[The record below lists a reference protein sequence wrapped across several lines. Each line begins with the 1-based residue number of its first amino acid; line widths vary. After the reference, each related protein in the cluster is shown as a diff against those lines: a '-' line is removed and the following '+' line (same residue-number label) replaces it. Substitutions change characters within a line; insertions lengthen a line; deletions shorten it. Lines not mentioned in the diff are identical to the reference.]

1 MITTSLTYLEFYSGI
16 GGWGYALEN
25 ACRSISVINE
35 QDNHNNNNPL
45 LRPQLLA
52 AYDHSDLCNSVFHHN
67 HHTYNN
73 NNIINDHHSTTTA
86 TTSSC
91 DKTKQKKR
99 RRTQKQKNKD
109 KDKQQQQYYK
119 PRQTPIERLTTTE
132 LQSHSANIWCMSPP
146 CQPHTR
152 QHTNQRNESNDTRSR
167 SFIHLCD
174 LLCTMDVETL
184 PSLILLE
191 NVVGFEKSCVV
202 DSSTITDSNDN
213 NVNKVDSTKEI
224 GTERNSSNDDDKIY
238 NGSSSSGS
246 SGGVGSFQK
255 FRQALSKRN
264 YNVAHLHL
272 DPTHVGIPNNRPRHY
287 TVAYRTRPKE
297 GDEQQPQKEQ
307 QLDDAPKKKEGDG
320 TRYEHLFCKEV
331 LNNVPIIHDE
341 SSLLIGDKKEE
352 EKAACEKLLKQM
364 KDILGDKV
372 EKVVLTDRLST
383 SPCVLVTSEFGWSAH
398 MENIMKHQAL
408 RDSSMSS
415 YMVSKKTL
423 ELNPKHP
430 IVRELRNKVD
440 ADQSDKTVKD
450 LSFLLFDTALLT
462 SGFQLEDPTGYAERI
477 HRMIKLGLSIDD
489 DEPAAGDADAAAAP
503 APVAAGAS
511 SMESVD

>member
-16 GGWGYALEN
+16 GGWGYALEH

-35 QDNHNNNNPL
+35 QDNHNNNNLL

-73 NNIINDHHSTTTA
+73 NDNINDHHSTTTA

-91 DKTKQKKR
+91 DKSKQKKR
-99 RRTQKQKNKD
+99 RRTQKQNKD
-109 KDKQQQQYYK
+109 KNKQQQQYYK
-119 PRQTPIERLTTTE
+119 PRQTPIKRLTTTE

-174 LLCTMDVETL
+174 LLCTMDEETL

-238 NGSSSSGS
+238 NGSSSSG
-246 SGGVGSFQK
+246 GVGSFQK
-255 FRQALSKRN
+255 
-264 YNVAHLHL
+264 
-272 DPTHVGIPNNRPRHY
+272 I
-287 TVAYRTRPKE
+287 
-297 GDEQQPQKEQ
+297 
-307 QLDDAPKKKEGDG
+307 
-320 TRYEHLFCKEV
+320 
-331 LNNVPIIHDE
+331 
-341 SSLLIGDKKEE
+341 
-352 EKAACEKLLKQM
+352 
-364 KDILGDKV
+364 
-372 EKVVLTDRLST
+372 ST
-383 SPCVLVTSEFGWSAH
+383 S
-398 MENIMKHQAL
+398 II
-408 RDSSMSS
+408 
-415 YMVSKKTL
+415 KT
-423 ELNPKHP
+423 
-430 IVRELRNKVD
+430 
-440 ADQSDKTVKD
+440 
-450 LSFLLFDTALLT
+450 
-462 SGFQLEDPTGYAERI
+462 
-477 HRMIKLGLSIDD
+477 
-489 DEPAAGDADAAAAP
+489 
-503 APVAAGAS
+503 
-511 SMESVD
+511 